1 MDDRHLALIR
11 GAGHHNNKYMVPAIN
26 HYFDV

>member
-11 GAGHHNNKYMVPAIN
+11 GADNHNYMYMVPAIN
-26 HYFDV
+26 HYFDL